1 MFITK
6 MKVCLDKD
14 LNAKNTLLIL
24 FFNKF
29 LADIIQEDIL
39 NISSKK
45 IKNVF
50 TFLVHFTSLNDDK
63 DVSNLIFKFLFGFE
77 QKASKNIGET
87 KLYDSNY
94 NSAIALE
101 SDDISSFNSEINS
114 IMVTNETK
122 LRNLYEDK
130 IDRNEHYIEEII
142 ATLTKIIE
150 TPNTSHSNNSEVKTK
165 LIIILNNLMKKS
177 YHLFLKELINP
188 FYCYIIFNNF
198 KNNFKEILT
207 EYENTSSLTFDT
219 VNYFK
224 SVITPKYFNL
234 LNDFDNQDRKILT
247 QNENS
252 KYQSYISSITDYFN
266 KLKQKENYE
275 GGDLDN
281 YSTINYNNSVKD
293 KDKDKDSKG
302 DKVDKQ
308 NSKPLPKELYT
319 NIVQNVRVI

>member
-101 SDDISSFNSEINS
+101 SDDISSFNSEI
-114 IMVTNETK
+114 
-122 LRNLYEDK
+122 
-130 IDRNEHYIEEII
+130 
-142 ATLTKIIE
+142 
-150 TPNTSHSNNSEVKTK
+150 
-165 LIIILNNLMKKS
+165 
-177 YHLFLKELINP
+177 LF
-188 FYCYIIFNNF
+188 
-198 KNNFKEILT
+198 
-207 EYENTSSLTFDT
+207 
-219 VNYFK
+219 
-224 SVITPKYFNL
+224 
-234 LNDFDNQDRKILT
+234 
-247 QNENS
+247 
-252 KYQSYISSITDYFN
+252 
-266 KLKQKENYE
+266 
-275 GGDLDN
+275 
-281 YSTINYNNSVKD
+281 
-293 KDKDKDSKG
+293 
-302 DKVDKQ
+302 
-308 NSKPLPKELYT
+308 
-319 NIVQNVRVI
+319 